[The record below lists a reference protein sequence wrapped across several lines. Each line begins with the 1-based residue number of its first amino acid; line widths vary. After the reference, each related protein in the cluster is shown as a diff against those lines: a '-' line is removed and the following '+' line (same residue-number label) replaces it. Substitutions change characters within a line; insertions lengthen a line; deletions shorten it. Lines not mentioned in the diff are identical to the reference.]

1 MIQKK
6 ICMIG
11 ATAVGKTS
19 LVARYVRNLFS
30 EKYQS
35 SIGVKVDKKTLTAN
49 GQDVTLLL
57 WDIYGD
63 DEFQKLRTSYL
74 RGAAG
79 YLLVVDGTRISTWEK
94 AQELKRLMEEAA
106 GAIPFVLVLNKCDLA
121 ESWEMPA
128 DLESRLTAESWMVM
142 RASAKLGTGVEEA
155 FAMLAGC
162 LV

>member
-19 LVARYVRNLFS
+19 LVARYVHSRFS

-35 SIGVKVDKKTLTAN
+35 SIGVKVDKKTLTAG

-74 RGAAG
+74 RGASG
-79 YLLVVDGTRISTWEK
+79 YLLVVDGTRLSTWEK
-94 AQELKRLMEEAA
+94 AQELKGLMQEAA
-106 GAIPFVLVLNKCDLA
+106 GAIPMVLVLNKCDLT

-128 DLESRLTAESWMVM
+128 DLETRLTAEGWSVV
-142 RASAKLGTGVEEA
+142 RGSAKTGQGVEEA
-155 FAMLAGC
+155 FAMLAGQ
-162 LV
+162 LI